1 MAGANVNAAVEG
13 PGTPAI
19 ADALY
24 KGKRGA
30 ETEDI
35 VQTLLGGCNCTH
47 NGAVVCCI
55 HAVVC
60 KSSQPRMQAATQ
72 RNSCT
77 LDNADRLMGSLNG
90 LLQPSSNTHVMNS
103 RAVRWLGLRV

>member
-1 MAGANVNAAVEG
+1 MVRLLVMAGANVNAVLEA

-35 VQTLLGGCNCTH
+35 VQTLVGGC
-47 NGAVVCCI
+47 
-55 HAVVC
+55 
-60 KSSQPRMQAATQ
+60 K
-72 RNSCT
+72 
-77 LDNADRLMGSLNG
+77 
-90 LLQPSSNTHVMNS
+90 
-103 RAVRWLGLRV
+103 